1 VAEAPTEYMPGVGD
15 VAHIKWENG
24 LFGILPWNESPDEDK
39 EAGQETSKSDDLL
52 AALEDSQYAT
62 GGHVDDFS
70 VEALLQ
76 ILRS

>member
-1 VAEAPTEYMPGVGD
+1 LPGVGD

-24 LFGILPWNESPDEDK
+24 LFGVLPWEEQPAAPAENKHHGKSSEDIL
-39 EAGQETSKSDDLL
+39 S
-52 AALEDSQYAT
+52 ALEESQYAT

-70 VEALLQ
+70 VEALLH

>member
-1 VAEAPTEYMPGVGD
+1 MPGVGD
-15 VAHIKWENG
+15 VASIKWENG
-24 LFGILPWNESPDEDK
+24 LFGVLPWEEQPAPSADNKQNKS
-39 EAGQETSKSDDLL
+39 QSDDLF

-70 VEALLQ
+70 VDALLQ